1 MSTEGAIRPTY
12 FARRPLMVAGTIV
25 ALVVAGTYT
34 AHRDGAGAMQP
45 TATQVAER
53 TLRFEDRADGAV
65 LVINADTNKTIEV
78 MTGQNGFLR
87 GTLRGFARTRKMDHI
102 GEAEP
107 FQLSSFSDGR
117 LILKDPSTGRYVD
130 IESFG
135 QTNEAVF
142 GHMLSP
148 SLYAS

>member
-1 MSTEGAIRPTY
+1 MALAI
-12 FARRPLMVAGTIV
+12 LGTF
-25 ALVVAGTYT
+25 T
-34 AHRDGAGAMQP
+34 AHQEGAGAMQP
-45 TATQVAER
+45 TATLVAER

-65 LVINADTNKTIEV
+65 VVVNADTNKTVEV

-87 GTLRGFARTRKMDHI
+87 GTLRGFARTRKLDHI
-102 GEAEP
+102 GDVDP
-107 FQLSSFSDGR
+107 FQLSSWSDGR

-130 IESFG
+130 VESFG

-148 SLYAS
+148 ALYNS